1 MQHYRSL
8 QTYVPP
14 LIADWI
20 REQARVRKTSVSVV
34 VRELLVAAW
43 NREIEPGSRPSGTD
57 PARQLVFMTVAL
69 DALLMHHNDPTL
81 RERTLAEY
89 HRRLA
94 ALGLFK
100 ASNQDDKAK
109 RGLKRIHPQVIYW
122 MRVSEALSFDEY
134 WNDARFAAKHPQI
147 PGPKMRMVG
156 DRTYRHEV
164 GSDRWLFDLSMHYLP
179 PAAQGAGGHVARD
192 TAVDRILLGDAFTY
206 WGDTGPKVPDPLL
219 GLFPNPRGQKKP
231 PAGPLLT
238 ELHQLIDLDNPLGVV
253 GDPADWNNTRYF
265 PPTW

>member
-81 RERTLAEY
+81 RERTLAAY

-100 ASNQDDKAK
+100 SPDHEGSA
-109 RGLKRIHPQVIYW
+109 
-122 MRVSEALSFDEY
+122 
-134 WNDARFAAKHPQI
+134 
-147 PGPKMRMVG
+147 
-156 DRTYRHEV
+156 DR
-164 GSDRWLFDLSMHYLP
+164 
-179 PAAQGAGGHVARD
+179 
-192 TAVDRILLGDAFTY
+192 
-206 WGDTGPKVPDPLL
+206 
-219 GLFPNPRGQKKP
+219 
-231 PAGPLLT
+231 
-238 ELHQLIDLDNPLGVV
+238 
-253 GDPADWNNTRYF
+253 
-265 PPTW
+265 